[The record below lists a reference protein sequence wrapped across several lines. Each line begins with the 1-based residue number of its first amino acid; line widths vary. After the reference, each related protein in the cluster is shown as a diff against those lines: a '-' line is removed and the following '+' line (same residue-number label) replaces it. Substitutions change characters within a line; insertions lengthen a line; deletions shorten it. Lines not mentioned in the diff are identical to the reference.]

1 MFIIPRG
8 IPLLKGKF
16 NPLDHAI
23 TQGFHVL
30 PPPPNSL
37 RTTRSVSWLQEVV
50 HNSKLTIQT
59 AFSAH
64 CLYLLNA
71 LNVVLPC
78 GKNQIKICQTEEEQC
93 ENNLHEFLR
102 TLEKYEC
109 PHFKMFPKEKFLEG
123 DNGAIKHAANCILWL
138 QKNYENNGIV
148 HDSNESIRTFSLFV
162 NPKGEQ
168 LQNDRVNPFLIDSN
182 ELDLQDDQEIK
193 EDHIFTNIFY
203 LDGEKREQILK
214 QRRSELGQELSEDES
229 EIDSDDIIFE
239 SDDSDENWEQ
249 VDINKAKRITD
260 KKQKEN
266 NNEQN
271 NNKNKNKNKDSN
283 RKNSGIISDESYL
296 DPEELIEKLEKKNQ
310 DFSSSDPS
318 EETNQLPNNQNVM
331 SWASLTNN
339 SESGDDLKKKTKD
352 SQDLSNELSSLESE
366 LEISNRKK
374 KTKNINKNK
383 SKNKNKLNNQNND
396 NDINRNKNKAS
407 NKTKNNIKTKKSQTK
422 PKTKSTKNKQKT
434 FDERYFENAPHLNT
448 LSDYLVAELSNI
460 YSQKKTEE
468 ENGKMIPSDETIYLI
483 FFLLNTL
490 DEWNTNIRET
500 SITFRN
506 GELGEFYD
514 GLSKDCVSDTIN
526 IGKLGEMTFP
536 CELYQK
542 KGENKNNE
550 KVEIEINKKIIK
562 VCTVDHS
569 VRYFKSDLN
578 TSLDIS
584 INVNG
589 ENYYMALSIGSN
601 EKKTV
606 ENFDCIV
613 KFSQENQL
621 ATCLSTILYFINNKG
636 KKNVIGNNPPT
647 PREVQDYSSRV
658 YPILRAPNKKFE
670 KLLSSVE
677 SVDMSSNPQNILNKY
692 YQNNGVN
699 FLITIITNNEFPLTP
714 GYIEIRKKK
723 LKVYKAKSLYQ
734 TIPFSGR
741 PVTYKSEK
749 NICLFRLQWERN
761 RACRAATD
769 TTITFLAKRS
779 KERSLISRSI
789 SFFASNYR
797 KHYEKK

>member
-8 IPLLKGKF
+8 ISLLKGKF

-23 TQGFHVL
+23 TQGFHVF

-37 RTTRSVSWLQEVV
+37 RTTRSVLWLQEVV
-50 HNSKLTIQT
+50 QDSKLTIQT
-59 AFSAH
+59 VFSAH

-78 GKNQIKICQTEEEQC
+78 RENQIKICQTEEEQC
-93 ENNLHEFLR
+93 ENNLNEFLR
-102 TLEKYEC
+102 TLEKYDC
-109 PHFKMFPKEKFLEG
+109 PHFKLFPKEKFLEG

-148 HDSNESIRTFSLFV
+148 HDSNKSIRTFSLFV
-162 NPKGEQ
+162 KPKGEQ
-168 LQNDRVNPFLIDSN
+168 LQNDRVNPFLTDSN
-182 ELDLQDDQEIK
+182 EVDLQDDQEIK

-214 QRRSELGQELSEDES
+214 QRRSELGQELSDDES

-249 VDINKAKRITD
+249 VDINKAKRITEN
-260 KKQKEN
+260 KKNEN
-266 NNEQN
+266 NTEQ
-271 NNKNKNKNKDSN
+271 NKNKNKNSN
-283 RKNSGIISDESYL
+283 NRNNHELISDESYL

-310 DFSSSDPS
+310 NFSSSDPS
-318 EETNQLPNNQNVM
+318 EETNQQSNNQNVM
-331 SWASLTNN
+331 SWASLTND

-352 SQDLSNELSSLESE
+352 SQDMSNELSSLESE

-374 KTKNINKNK
+374 KPKNINKNK
-383 SKNKNKLNNQNND
+383 NK
-396 NDINRNKNKAS
+396 
-407 NKTKNNIKTKKSQTK
+407 
-422 PKTKSTKNKQKT
+422 
-434 FDERYFENAPHLNT
+434 
-448 LSDYLVAELSNI
+448 
-460 YSQKKTEE
+460 
-468 ENGKMIPSDETIYLI
+468 
-483 FFLLNTL
+483 
-490 DEWNTNIRET
+490 WNTNIRET

-514 GLSKDCVSDTIN
+514 ELSKDCVSDTIK
-526 IGKLGEMTFP
+526 IGKLGEIAFA
-536 CELYQK
+536 CELYQN
-542 KGENKNNE
+542 KGEKKNYE

-562 VCTVDHS
+562 VCTVDQS
-569 VRYFKSDLN
+569 IQYFKSNLN

-584 INVNG
+584 ININE
-589 ENYYMALSIGSN
+589 ENYYLALSIGSN

-613 KFSQENQL
+613 KFPQENQL
-621 ATCLSTILYFINNKG
+621 ATCLSTILYFLKNKA
-636 KKNVIGNNPPT
+636 KKNVIGYNPQT
-647 PREVQDYSSRV
+647 QRVVKDYSSRI

-677 SVDMSSNPQNILNKY
+677 SVDMSSNPNNILNQY
-692 YQNNGVN
+692 YQKNGVN

-723 LKVYKAKSLYQ
+723 IKVYKDKSLFQ

-749 NICLFRLQWERN
+749 NVCLFRLQWERN

-797 KHYEKK
+797 KNYEKK

>member
-8 IPLLKGKF
+8 ISLLKGKF

-23 TQGFHVL
+23 TQGFHVF

-37 RTTRSVSWLQEVV
+37 RTTRSVLWLQEVV
-50 HNSKLTIQT
+50 QDSKLTIQT
-59 AFSAH
+59 VFSAN

-78 GKNQIKICQTEEEQC
+78 RENQIKICQTEEEQC
-93 ENNLHEFLR
+93 ENNLNEFLR
-102 TLEKYEC
+102 TLEKYDC
-109 PHFKMFPKEKFLEG
+109 PHFKLFPKEKFLEG
-123 DNGAIKHAANCILWL
+123 DNGAIKHAANCVLWL

-148 HDSNESIRTFSLFV
+148 HDSNKSIRTFSLFV
-162 NPKGEQ
+162 KPKGEQ
-168 LQNDRVNPFLIDSN
+168 LQNDRVNPFLTDSN
-182 ELDLQDDQEIK
+182 EVDLQDDQEIK

-214 QRRSELGQELSEDES
+214 QRRSELGQELSDDES
-229 EIDSDDIIFE
+229 EMDSDDIIFE

-249 VDINKAKRITD
+249 VDINKAKRITEN
-260 KKQKEN
+260 KKNEN
-266 NNEQN
+266 NTEQ
-271 NNKNKNKNKDSN
+271 NKNKNKNNNN
-283 RKNSGIISDESYL
+283 RNNHELISDESYL

-310 DFSSSDPS
+310 NFSSSDPS
-318 EETNQLPNNQNVM
+318 EETNQQSNNQNVM
-331 SWASLTNN
+331 SWASLTND
-339 SESGDDLKKKTKD
+339 SESGDDLKKKPKH
-352 SQDLSNELSSLESE
+352 SQDMSNELSSLESE

-374 KTKNINKNK
+374 KPKNINKNK
-383 SKNKNKLNNQNND
+383 SKNKNKLNNKNND
-396 NDINRNKNKAS
+396 NDKKKNNNKNRNNNKNNNKA
-407 NKTKNNIKTKKSQTK
+407 KKNQTK

-448 LSDYLVAELSNI
+448 LSDYLVTELSNI
-460 YSQKKTEE
+460 YSQKKKEE
-468 ENGKMIPSDETIYLI
+468 KNGKVIPSDETIYLI

-490 DEWNTNIRET
+490 DKWNTNIRET

-514 GLSKDCVSDTIN
+514 
-526 IGKLGEMTFP
+526 
-536 CELYQK
+536 ELK
-542 KGENKNNE
+542 
-550 KVEIEINKKIIK
+550 
-562 VCTVDHS
+562 
-569 VRYFKSDLN
+569 
-578 TSLDIS
+578 
-584 INVNG
+584 
-589 ENYYMALSIGSN
+589 NYYLALSIGSN

-621 ATCLSTILYFINNKG
+621 ATCLSTILYFLKNKA
-636 KKNVIGNNPPT
+636 KKNVIGYNPQT
-647 PREVQDYSSRV
+647 QRVVKDYSSRI

-677 SVDMSSNPQNILNKY
+677 SVDMSSNPNNILNQY
-692 YQNNGVN
+692 YQKNGVN

-723 LKVYKAKSLYQ
+723 IKVYKDKSLFQ

-749 NICLFRLQWERN
+749 NVCLFRLQWERN

-797 KHYEKK
+797 KNYEKK